1 MRRSGVLIPLW
12 PLHIDLLHGENSHHV
27 LEAIFKGMARAMHQ
41 AVGVNALLNGALSSK
56 GVL

>member
-1 MRRSGVLIPLW
+1 VT
-12 PLHIDLLHGENSHHV
+12 LHIDLLHGENSHHV

-41 AVGVNALLNGALSSK
+41 AVRVNTMLTGALSSK